1 MIAAMNEHSTTGR
14 WSLWR
19 SLSVRSRLLFLC
31 TGLFLAFAAGS
42 LLLNSLFESNQ
53 RDQLAAQEQYRRF
66 ETVVGTEQAMTLFRH
81 HGGQLNSARLLHQPE
96 EEKKAEEI
104 FQSALDALRT
114 RLAEVGEFDPRS
126 RDVLLATV
134 NEIPELSRIAINAIR
149 DGNQKATAPTMTA
162 MQQHLNII
170 ESTLE
175 NARHREFSKAQQIQT
190 EARVRADLARKIGI
204 GITGAIMVTGLLLV
218 WTILRSILRP
228 LRVTTE
234 AIRQVNAGELA
245 IDLPPISQDEFGEMA
260 QSIRHFRDRSEILSR
275 LAYYDTLTGLGN
287 RAKLDECLSSKLAAS
302 ANLGVALLFL
312 DLDNFRSVNQRMGHS
327 IGDRYLCEAV
337 NRLHRFIPDDA
348 SLFRYSGDKFV
359 VVFELETSGDAEAE
373 IKEVANRVLRGVAE
387 PYPIPNDVL
396 NMSTSIGM
404 AMSPDDGTSAEQLI
418 TSAEAAVSAA
428 KKSGRNTARFAGG
441 KLAGQLRSQKALAN
455 EIRSA
460 LKDNQFEVFYQPI
473 VDYGSR
479 QVVGAEALMRWR
491 HRERGL
497 LTAAHFIPVAEEEG
511 LIGLL
516 SQHCL
521 EAAHRQ
527 AAAWRAAGH
536 TWRIAVNLSAH
547 QIQEGRI
554 LTTLAG
560 FRRGADPADNPV
572 DIELT
577 ETVLFDTSDEARA
590 LLDAI
595 RLLGYRIG
603 MDDFGTGY
611 SSFKYLQYLPIDKI
625 KIDRQFVSTM
635 EVSKQAMGIISA
647 TIALAQNL
655 ELDVIAEGIETP
667 SQARLLLKLGCR
679 LHQGFHYSPALP
691 VEAFERWANGYT
703 HQASSAVVS

>member
-1 MIAAMNEHSTTGR
+1 MFAY
-14 WSLWR
+14 
-19 SLSVRSRLLFLC
+19 LF
-31 TGLFLAFAAGS
+31 AQ
-42 LLLNSLFESNQ
+42 NQ
-53 RDQLAAQEQYRRF
+53 RDQFAVQEQYRRF
-66 ETVVGTEQAMTLFRH
+66 ETVIGAEQAMALFRH
-81 HGGQLNSARLLHQPE
+81 RGGQLNSARLLHQPE
-96 EEKKAEEI
+96 EQKRAEETY
-104 FQSALDALRT
+104 QSALDALRS
-114 RLAEVGEFDPRS
+114 RLAEVGQFDPRS
-126 RDVLLATV
+126 RDVVLATV
-134 NEIPELSRIAINAIR
+134 NEVPGLSLIAIEAISA
-149 DGNQKATAPTMTA
+149 GKQEAAAPVIEA
-162 MQQHLNII
+162 MQQHLDTI
-170 ESTLE
+170 ETTLE
-175 NARHREFSKAQQIQT
+175 SARHREFARAQQIQN
-190 EARVRADLARKIGI
+190 EGRVRSDLARKLGI
-204 GITGAIMVTGLLLV
+204 GITVSIMISGLLLV
-218 WTILRSILRP
+218 WTIMRSILRP
-228 LRVTTE
+228 LRITTE

-260 QSIRHFRDRSEILSR
+260 QSIRHFRDRSETLSR

-287 RAKLDECLSSKLAAS
+287 RAKLGECLTSKLAAS
-302 ANLGVALLFL
+302 ANRGVALLFL

-327 IGDRYLCEAV
+327 VGDRYLCEAV

-348 SLFRYSGDKFV
+348 SLFRYNGDKFV
-359 VVFELETSGDAEAE
+359 VLFELETSSNAEAE

-404 AMSPDDGTSAEQLI
+404 AMSPDDGTTAEQLI

-441 KLAGQLRSQKALAN
+441 KLAGQLRAQKGLAN

-473 VDYGSR
+473 VDYSSR
-479 QVVGAEALMRWR
+479 QVAGAEALLRWR

-497 LTAAHFIPVAEEEG
+497 LTAAQFIPIAEEEG
-511 LIGLL
+511 LIGPL

-521 EAAHRQ
+521 DVAHRQ
-527 AAAWRAAGH
+527 AETWRTAGH
-536 TWRIAVNLSAH
+536 AWRIAVNLSAY

-554 LTTLAG
+554 LDTLTALQ
-560 FRRGADPADNPV
+560 RGRDPANNPM
-572 DIELT
+572 DLELT

-655 ELDVIAEGIETP
+655 DLDVIAEGIETP

-679 LHQGFHYSPALP
+679 LHQGFHYSQALP
-691 VEAFERWANGYT
+691 AEAFELWATSYAL
-703 HQASSAVVS
+703 QASGAAVS

>member
-1 MIAAMNEHSTTGR
+1 MITAMNEHSTTGQ
-14 WSLWR
+14 WILWR
-19 SLSVRSRLLFLC
+19 AISVRTRLLVLC
-31 TGLFLAFAAGS
+31 AGLFLAFTAGS
-42 LLLNSLFESNQ
+42 LMFAYLFEQNQ
-53 RDQLAAQEQYRRF
+53 RDQFAAQEQYRRF
-66 ETVVGTEQAMTLFRH
+66 EAVVGAEQALALFRH
-81 HGGQLNSARLLHQPE
+81 RSGKLTSARLLHQRE
-96 EEKKAEEI
+96 EEKKAEEAQ
-104 FQSALDALRT
+104 QSALEAVKNK
-114 RLAEVGEFDPRS
+114 LAEVGEFDPRS
-126 RDVLLATV
+126 RDIVLASLEEAPKLALLALD
-134 NEIPELSRIAINAIR
+134 EISAGKQEAAAS
-149 DGNQKATAPTMTA
+149 TMA
-162 MQQHLNII
+162 VMQRHLNTI
-170 ESTLE
+170 ETTLE
-175 NARHREFSKAQQIQT
+175 SARHREFAKAQQIQN
-190 EARVRADLARKIGI
+190 EGRIRSDLARRIGI
-204 GITGAIMVTGLLLV
+204 GITGAIIVTGLLLI
-218 WTILRSILRP
+218 WTIVRSILRP
-228 LRVTTE
+228 LRVITE
-234 AIRQVNAGELA
+234 AIRQVNAGQLA

-260 QSIRHFRDRSEILSR
+260 QSIRHFRDRSEILNR

-287 RAKLDECLSSKLAAS
+287 RAKLNECLTSKLAAS

-327 IGDRYLCEAV
+327 VGDRYLCEAV

-359 VVFELETSGDAEAE
+359 VVFELETTGDAETE

-521 EAAHRQ
+521 ETAHRQ

-554 LTTLAG
+554 LGTLAG
-560 FRRGADPADNPV
+560 FQSGADPADNPM

-655 ELDVIAEGIETP
+655 DLDVIAEGIETP

-691 VEAFERWANGYT
+691 ADAFERWTNNYAQ
-703 HQASSAVVS
+703 QASAVAS